1 MTQTNDESSKILPR
15 SLTHHYIPVNSKL
28 SRTLLPDMMRSVLVV
43 LLSLSCAAGFS
54 ATSRHAL
61 SLGRSLNTVPSSW
74 PLRVLRAVESDKAVA
89 DNLEEIEGLDG
100 WLIKM
105 GLKVD
110 ERVCSFILAN
120 R

>member
-1 MTQTNDESSKILPR
+1 
-15 SLTHHYIPVNSKL
+15 
-28 SRTLLPDMMRSVLVV
+28 MRSMLVV
-43 LLSLSCAAGFS
+43 LLSLSCAAGFR

-61 SLGRSLNTVPSSW
+61 SLGRSLNTVQSSR

-110 ERVCSFILAN
+110 ERVCIFSLHLSWLIVKHGRLLICSHTSHVPDS
-120 R
+120 